1 MRHSSQNEIDTPRKR
16 GNHTAAEGKC
26 TTPSARNRIQLAKQP
41 ADMANRI
48 VMADVAWRDC
58 HVVPVRLSIAQ
69 EQMVTQSQYLIE
81 AEELQHAFLPASIE
95 YQITASSSPGLLRVG
110 PSPSLLFTW
119 RECGRGRDARRWD
132 RASAPGASPKI
143 RSRSSTNDLMT
154 LGSILPPSAGCI
166 GGLMAKRGTL
176 RLGQLRP
183 V

>member
-1 MRHSSQNEIDTPRKR
+1 M
-16 GNHTAAEGKC
+16 
-26 TTPSARNRIQLAKQP
+26 AKQP

-110 PSPSLLFTW
+110 PSALAIVSTIAPACRFSSRGDHSRRRRGGFLLRLPSLLFTW